1 MARAYDSIHRGGI
14 IMSTTRTVRWSRVDS
29 PGIEHCH
36 LETTAV
42 EVNAEGVVV
51 ALRGDVRFGLHYRLT
66 CDTAWRIRNAEIR
79 IVGKSRSLK
88 LISDGDG
95 HWRDQSGSI
104 LSELDGCIDIDISA
118 TPFTNT
124 LPIRR
129 LNLKPGQSAELS
141 MVYIAVPDLTP
152 RKVKQRYTCLQA
164 NQLYRYEGLD
174 SGFTADVVVD
184 EDGLIVD
191 YPGIFSR
198 AG

>member
-1 MARAYDSIHRGGI
+1 
-14 IMSTTRTVRWSRVDS
+14 MSTARTVRWSRVDS

-36 LETTAV
+36 FETTAV
-42 EVNAEGVVV
+42 EVHAESVVV
-51 ALRGDVRFGLHYRLT
+51 ALRGDVRFGLYYRLA
-66 CDTAWRIRNAEIR
+66 CDVTWRIRDAEIR
-79 IVGKSRSLK
+79 IVGKPRSLR
-88 LISDGDG
+88 LMSDGDG

-152 RKVKQRYTCLQA
+152 RKVKQRYTCLES
-164 NQLYRYEGLD
+164 NHLYRYEGLD
-174 SGFTADVVVD
+174 SGFAANVVVD

-198 AG
+198 MG

>member
-1 MARAYDSIHRGGI
+1 MSIAK
-14 IMSTTRTVRWSRVDS
+14 TVRWTRVDS

-42 EVNAEGVVV
+42 DITAEGVVV
-51 ALRGDVRFGLHYRLT
+51 ALRGDVRFGLYYRLN
-66 CDTAWRIRNAEIR
+66 CDVTWRIRDAEIR
-79 IVGKSRSLK
+79 IVGKPRSLR
-88 LISDGDG
+88 LTSDGEG
-95 HWRDQSGSI
+95 HWRDQTGAI
-104 LSELDGCIDIDISA
+104 LPELEGCIDIDISA

-141 MVYIAVPDLTP
+141 MVYIAVPDLAP
-152 RKVKQRYTCLQA
+152 RKVKQRYTCLES
-164 NQLYRYEGLD
+164 NRLYRYEGLD
-174 SGFTADVVVD
+174 SGFTAEVTVD

-198 AG
+198 VR